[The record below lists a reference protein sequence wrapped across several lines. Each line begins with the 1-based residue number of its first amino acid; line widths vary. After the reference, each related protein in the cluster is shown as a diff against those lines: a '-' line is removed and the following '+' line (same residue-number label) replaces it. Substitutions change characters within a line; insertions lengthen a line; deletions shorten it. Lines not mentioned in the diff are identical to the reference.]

1 MHLLLT
7 IVAFVVIFSI
17 LILIHEA
24 GHFFAAKRA
33 GVKVEEFGFGLPP
46 RMFGIKRGETLY
58 SFNWIPFGGFVRM
71 LGEDDGSKEG
81 KTSKRSYANQPFRV
95 QAWIVCAGVLMNLLL
110 AFVLLTI
117 GFVVGIEPLIAS
129 EDDFLQ
135 AIRDDIVHV
144 QPGIVVVDST
154 NSDLKSGDR
163 IMGLETVEAWNAL
176 VKNVDAGTPASV
188 NLSGYTGALLP
199 LSLTKADLDTSTFAP
214 LYLSRLV
221 YRDSPDSVFH
231 GLLQTGDVILSFAS
245 VDSQAQSGEILT
257 VDDLNAALAS
267 LGAQSNGSFLFLIDR
282 PSVGTLE
289 IPVMLPVAYPLI
301 SYVEANSPA
310 DQLGLKAGDE
320 IWNVGGS
327 SVHTAQQ
334 VVDLTH
340 AAKSS
345 IEYVVKKSGDTEL
358 IILTVPLRD
367 DGRVGVSLSDPIPYY
382 GNLSLYPSYT
392 VHTLVSTDHVQY
404 GWNAPVVAVQEMWRL
419 GKMTASMFVNVI
431 KQFVTANGVPAGV
444 SGPVGIAQMTGITI
458 TEGWAAILRFVAL
471 LSLSLGV
478 INILPF
484 PALDGGHFA
493 LILLKAISGKKS
505 TYRWEHVINLGGF
518 LFLLAFILYITFN
531 DVMNLF

>member
-46 RMFGIKRGETLY
+46 RMFGVKRGETLY

-81 KTSKRSYANQPFRV
+81 KTSKRSYANQPFRI
-95 QAWIVCAGVLMNLLL
+95 QAWIVCAGVIMNLLL

-135 AIRDDIVHV
+135 AIRDEVVHV
-144 QPGIVVVDST
+144 EPGIVVVDST
-154 NSDLKSGDR
+154 SPDLKAGDR
-163 IMGLETVEAWNAL
+163 IIGFETVESWQQVVAAVEEGGVAPLISMNRADGTGGAEYLAKAL
-176 VKNVDAGTPASV
+176 IDQ
-188 NLSGYTGALLP
+188 
-199 LSLTKADLDTSTFAP
+199 STFAP
-214 LYLSRLV
+214 LYVPRLV
-221 YRDSPDSVFH
+221 YRDSDTSVFH
-231 GLLQTGDVILSFAS
+231 GVMQTGDVILGTGE
-245 VDSQAQSGEILT
+245 SGEILT
-257 VDDLNAALAS
+257 ADDLSTALQS
-267 LGAQSNGSFLFLIDR
+267 LSQWSDGSVSFQVYR
-282 PSVGTLE
+282 SSQGEMTVE
-289 IPVMLPVAYPLI
+289 VQLPVPHPLI

-320 IWNVGGS
+320 IWNVDGT
-327 SVHTAQQ
+327 SVHTAEQ

-340 AAKSS
+340 AAKTS
-345 IEYVVKKSGDTEL
+345 IEYVVKRSGDTDVTKF
-358 IILTVPLRD
+358 TVPLRE
-367 DGRVGVSLSDPIPYY
+367 DGRVGVSLSNPIPYY

-392 VHTLVSTDHVQY
+392 THTLMGTDKVQY
-404 GWNAPVVAVQEMWRL
+404 GWNSPVVAVEEMWRL

-505 TYRWEHVINLGGF
+505 SYRWESVINLGGF
-518 LFLLAFILYITFN
+518 LFLLVFILYITFN

>member
-71 LGEDDGSKEG
+71 LGEDDESKEG
-81 KTSKRSYANQPFRV
+81 KSSKRSYSNQPFRI

-110 AFVLLTI
+110 AFVLLTV

-135 AIRDDIVHV
+135 AIRDDVVHV
-144 QPGIVVVDST
+144 EPGIVVVDST

-188 NLSGYTGALLP
+188 NLSGYTGELLP
-199 LSLTKADLDTSTFAP
+199 LTLTKADLDTSTFAP

-231 GLLQTGDVILSFAS
+231 GLFQTGDVLLGLT
-245 VDSQAQSGEILT
+245 GEILT
-257 VDDLNAALAS
+257 AEDLDAALVSAENES
-267 LGAQSNGSFLFLIDR
+267 DGPFTFRIYR
-282 PSVGTLE
+282 PGQGEMTVNVS
-289 IPVMLPVAYPLI
+289 LPVQRPLI
-301 SYVEANSPA
+301 TYVEANSPA

-320 IWNVGGS
+320 IWNVGGA

-340 AAKSS
+340 ATKGS

-358 IILTVPLRD
+358 TTFLVPLRE
-367 DGRVGVSLSDPIPYY
+367 DGRVGVSLSDPLPYY
-382 GNLSLYPSYT
+382 GNLSLFPSYT
-392 VHTLVSTDHVQY
+392 VHTLMSTDHVQY

-419 GKMTASMFVNVI
+419 GKMTAGMFVNVI

-458 TEGWAAILRFVAL
+458 TEGWAAMLRFVAL

>member
-71 LGEDDGSKEG
+71 LGEDDSSKEG
-81 KTSKRSYANQPFRV
+81 KTSKRSYSNQPFRV

-110 AFVLLTI
+110 SFVLLTI
-117 GFVVGIEPLIAS
+117 GFAVGIEPLIAT

-144 QPGIVVVDST
+144 EPGIVVVDSAYPFEP
-154 NSDLKSGDR
+154 GDR
-163 IMGLETVEAWNAL
+163 LLGFETVESWQQ
-176 VKNVDAGTPASV
+176 VVDAVEKGGEAPLISV
-188 NLSGYTGALLP
+188 NRADGTGGAEYLA
-199 LSLTKADLDTSTFAP
+199 KDLIDQSTFAP
-214 LYLSRLV
+214 LYVPRLV
-221 YRDSPDSVFH
+221 YRDSDTSVFH
-231 GLLQTGDVILSFAS
+231 GVLQTGDVILGLT
-245 VDSQAQSGEILT
+245 GEILT
-257 VDDLNAALAS
+257 AEDLDAALVSAENES
-267 LGAQSNGSFLFLIDR
+267 DGPFAFRIYR
-282 PSVGTLE
+282 PSQGEMTVN
-289 IPVMLPVAYPLI
+289 VSLPAKHPLI

-320 IWNVGGS
+320 IWTVDGT
-327 SVHTAQQ
+327 SVHSAQQ

-340 AAKSS
+340 AAKDS
-345 IEYVVKKSGDTEL
+345 IEYIVKKSGDTEL
-358 IILTVPLRD
+358 TTLTVPLRD

-392 VHTLVSTDHVQY
+392 VHTLINTDHVQY

-419 GKMTASMFVNVI
+419 GKMTAGMFVNVI
-431 KQFVTANGVPAGV
+431 KQFVTAGGVPAGV

-518 LFLLAFILYITFN
+518 LFLLVFILYITFN

>member
-71 LGEDDGSKEG
+71 LGEDDESKEG
-81 KTSKRSYANQPFRV
+81 KSSKRSYANQPFRV

-110 AFVLLTI
+110 AFVLLTV

-188 NLSGYTGALLP
+188 NLSGYTGELL
-199 LSLTKADLDTSTFAP
+199 LLTLTKADLDTSTFAP

-231 GLLQTGDVILSFAS
+231 GLLQTGDVLLGLT
-245 VDSQAQSGEILT
+245 GEILT
-257 VDDLNAALAS
+257 VEDLDAALLSAENES
-267 LGAQSNGSFLFLIDR
+267 DGPFAFRIYR
-282 PSVGTLE
+282 PSQG
-289 IPVMLPVAYPLI
+289 VMTVNVSLPAKHPLI

-392 VHTLVSTDHVQY
+392 VHTLISTDHVQY

-419 GKMTASMFVNVI
+419 GKMTAGMFVNVI